1 MKKLL
6 ALSLS
11 LLFVLA
17 GKAAAQ
23 TSTSSS
29 TGKSRPSAITNQKR
43 GPVFRATKE
52 QIKQAQAML
61 KDRGFY
67 TGEQTSKLDQAT
79 RDGIKQ
85 YQKTVGLKST
95 GTLNKSTLEKM
106 GIGLT
111 DRQKTM

>member
-6 ALSLS
+6 TVSLS
-11 LLFVLA
+11 LLFVFA
-17 GKAAAQ
+17 GGAAAQ
-23 TSTSSS
+23 TSTSST
-29 TGKSRPSAITNQKR
+29 TGKSGTTADASRKR

-67 TGEQTSKLDQAT
+67 SGEQTAKLDQAT
-79 RDGIKQ
+79 RDGLKQ

>member
-11 LLFVLA
+11 LLSAFA
-17 GKAAAQ
+17 GAVAAQ
-23 TSTSSS
+23 TSISS
-29 TGKSRPSAITNQKR
+29 TTSKTASTLKAQR
-43 GPVFRATKE
+43 GPVFRATKD

-67 TGEQTSKLDQAT
+67 SGEQTAKLDQAT
-79 RDGIKQ
+79 RDALKQ

-111 DRQKTM
+111 DKQKTM

>member
-1 MKKLL
+1 MKNLL
-6 ALSLS
+6 ALSLC
-11 LLFVLA
+11 LLFALA
-17 GKAAAQ
+17 AGVAAQ
-23 TSTSSS
+23 TSISSTTNKTSSS
-29 TGKSRPSAITNQKR
+29 LKAKR

-67 TGEQTSKLDQAT
+67 SGEQTAKLDQAT
-79 RDGIKQ
+79 RDGLKQ

-111 DRQKTM
+111 DRQKTME

>member
-6 ALSLS
+6 TLSLS
-11 LLFVLA
+11 LFFVFA
-17 GKAAAQ
+17 GGAAAQ
-23 TSTSSS
+23 TSST
-29 TGKSRPSAITNQKR
+29 TGKSGTTADSSRKR

-67 TGEQTSKLDQAT
+67 SGEQTAKLDQAT
-79 RDGIKQ
+79 RDGLKQ
-85 YQKTVGLKST
+85 YQKTEGLKST

>member
-1 MKKLL
+1 MKTLI

-11 LLFVLA
+11 LLFAFA
-17 GKAAAQ
+17 GGVAAQ
-23 TSTSSS
+23 TSSTSGKTGS
-29 TGKSRPSAITNQKR
+29 TLKAKR

-67 TGEQTSKLDQAT
+67 GGEQTAKLDQPT
-79 RDGIKQ
+79 RDGLKQ

-111 DRQKTM
+111 DRQRTME